1 MGDAD
6 GGEGVVAQQKL
17 GIRAAFDLAQ
27 GILLVRAAGGPS
39 GGGAYM
45 ARMRALSVCVHL
57 QAVTFSAPSSEQG
70 VGGPR
75 SERGWRGSKVVRS
88 AALLHA
94 TERRGC
100 PISSLTPGQC
110 TALTCCRVT
119 REEASPCKLASRA

>member
-6 GGEGVVAQQKL
+6 GGEGVAAQQKL

-70 VGGPR
+70 VTP
-75 SERGWRGSKVVRS
+75 ERERMERVEGRTQCCV
-88 AALLHA
+88 AACDGAARLPHQQSHA
-94 TERRGC
+94 WPAHR
-100 PISSLTPGQC
+100 PDVL
-110 TALTCCRVT
+110 
-119 REEASPCKLASRA
+119 PCHS